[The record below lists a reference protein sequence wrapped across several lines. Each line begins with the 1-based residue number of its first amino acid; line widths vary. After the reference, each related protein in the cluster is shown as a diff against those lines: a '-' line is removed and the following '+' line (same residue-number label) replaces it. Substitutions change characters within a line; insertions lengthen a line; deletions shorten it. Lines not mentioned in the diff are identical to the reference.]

1 MKIPSPFSRFA
12 RIISLIFAL
21 ILLISTLSL
30 LCSCDNDDP
39 KDTDSNQLT
48 DTQEPSQSVSESVT
62 DEISEEPS
70 NLERPTETP
79 TEAPTKASTEKK
91 EEPKEDVAVLPDK
104 VTDYVANNP
113 ENMKALW
120 ISQFDLAN
128 IYTLDGAQR
137 NQESFTTF
145 IKKILSNTVANGFNT
160 VIVQAR
166 PYADSMYPSEIY
178 PQSRFING
186 KYGKYSSYDPL
197 AIIVEEAHALGLSV
211 QGWINPMR
219 CMTTTEIKSV
229 GDEYKIKQFYNDNTK
244 KGRYIVAVNSYYY
257 LNPAYPEVRQL
268 IVDGAKELMEHY
280 ALDGLHMDDYFY
292 PTTESSFDT
301 AARKEYNTENLSVK
315 NFRRD
320 ALNKLV
326 SELYTAVKEVRP
338 SALFGISPS
347 GVMNT
352 VYESHCADIY
362 TWCKD
367 EGYIDYICP
376 QIYFG
381 FEHATCPFDKTFE
394 KWINIVKNPNVKLY
408 VGISLGKAKSKE
420 DKYAGSG
427 KNEWVEHDDIIL
439 RELQYLSGTE
449 KCDGVAFFCYQY
461 FYDPKS
467 SFPVSETK
475 KERDNFIPY
484 FKDMFN
490 QK

>member
-1 MKIPSPFSRFA
+1 MKIPSPFSRSTK
-12 RIISLIFAL
+12 IQSLILAL
-21 ILLISTLSL
+21 ILLLCALSL
-30 LCSCDNDDP
+30 LCSCDNNEP
-39 KDTDSNQLT
+39 KDTSQLT
-48 DTQEPSQSVSESVT
+48 DTNEPSQSDSESVT
-62 DEISEEPS
+62 DQSTEEPS
-70 NLERPTETP
+70 SSKAP
-79 TEAPTKASTEKK
+79 TEAPTESSTETN
-91 EEPKEDVAVLPDK
+91 EDPKEDAAVLPDK

-120 ISQFDLAN
+120 ISQFDLASVYAAN
-128 IYTLDGAQR
+128 KSQR
-137 NQESFTTF
+137 SEESFTKL
-145 IKKILSNTVANGFNT
+145 IKKILSNTVENGFNT

-166 PYADSMYPSEIY
+166 PYADSMYPSEVY

-186 KYGKYSSYDPL
+186 TYGKYCSYDPF

-211 QGWINPMR
+211 HGWINPMR

-229 GDEYKIKQFYNDNTK
+229 GDEYKIKQFYNDSTK
-244 KGRYIVAVNSYYY
+244 KGKYIVAVNGYYY

-280 ALDGLHMDDYFY
+280 ELDGLHMDDYFY

-301 AARKEYNTENLSVK
+301 AARKEYNTEKLSVK
-315 NFRRD
+315 DFRRE

-326 SELYTAVKEVRP
+326 SELYAAVKEVRP

-394 KWINIVKNPNVKLY
+394 KWFDIIKNPNVKLY
-408 VGISLGKAKSKE
+408 VGISLGKAKSKV
-420 DKYAGSG
+420 DNYAGSG
-427 KNEWVEHDDIIL
+427 KNEWAEHDDIIL
-439 RELQYLSGTE
+439 RELQYLSETQ

-461 FYDPKS
+461 FYNPGNGTS
-467 SFPVSETK
+467 VSETK

-484 FKDMFN
+484 LKDMFN
-490 QK
+490 

>member
-1 MKIPSPFSRFA
+1 MKIPSPFSRST
-12 RIISLIFAL
+12 RIRSLILAL
-21 ILLISTLSL
+21 ILLLCALSL
-30 LCSCDNDDP
+30 LCSCDNDES
-39 KDTDSNQLT
+39 KDTSQLT
-48 DTQEPSQSVSESVT
+48 DTNEPSQNDSESVT
-62 DEISEEPS
+62 DQSTEEPS
-70 NLERPTETP
+70 NSEIPTEVP
-79 TEAPTKASTEKK
+79 TESSTETN

-120 ISQFDLAN
+120 ISQFDLASVYAAN
-128 IYTLDGAQR
+128 KSQR
-137 NQESFTTF
+137 SEESFTKL
-145 IKKILSNTVANGFNT
+145 IKKILSNTVENGFNT

-166 PYADSMYPSEIY
+166 PYADSMYPSEVY

-186 KYGKYSSYDPL
+186 TYGKYCSYDPF

-229 GDEYKIKQFYNDNTK
+229 GDEYKIKQFYNDSTK
-244 KGRYIVAVNSYYY
+244 KGKYIVAVNSYYY

-280 ALDGLHMDDYFY
+280 ELDGLHMDDYFY

-301 AARKEYNTENLSVK
+301 AARKEYNTEKLTVK
-315 NFRRD
+315 DFRRE

-326 SELYTAVKEVRP
+326 SELYAAVKEVRP

-367 EGYIDYICP
+367 DGYIDYICP

-381 FEHATCPFDKTFE
+381 FEHATCPFDKTFD
-394 KWINIVKNPNVKLY
+394 KWVDIIKNSNVKLY
-408 VGISLGKAKSKE
+408 VGISLGKAKSKV
-420 DKYAGSG
+420 DNYAGSG
-427 KNEWVEHDDIIL
+427 KNEWAEHDDIIL
-439 RELQYLSGTE
+439 RELQYLSETQ

-461 FYDPKS
+461 FYNPS
-467 SFPVSETK
+467 NGTLVSETE
-475 KERDNFIPY
+475 KERNNFIPY

-490 QK
+490 